1 MAVGDFEPRLNVSK
15 VAEHV
20 AHNMISLEDTLWQD
34 VMRLPPA
41 NAMWVTAD
49 GPRVFRYW
57 LPPLDAPLRYSREE
71 DYVEHY
77 RELLADSVR
86 RASRTH
92 LPLGC
97 EVSGG
102 LDLSAVFAIAH
113 RDLQAGRLPAP
124 SLHGYTY
131 SFPPGGPEDEIEFA
145 EAVGQH
151 LGVNIAKIKLFL
163 PNIDRFVERSRADC
177 DMPIYANI
185 AMSVNI
191 GKAAATDGAR
201 VVLNGEGGDNFL
213 CGLPYY
219 FSEHLMERDWRSLFR
234 SAREDASEL
243 GWLRTLNNVWRFG
256 NSGIAGAGALAQGTP
271 ALSPKSL
278 NTAKPALSAIAR
290 TVAPTRARHPRVA
303 PRHTDATRVT
313 PQFIRA
319 AICLCM

>member
-1 MAVGDFEPRLNVSK
+1 MLRFDGRPVEPDVIQRMTGAMAYRGADGLTHWIVEGAALGHCMFRTTAESLEERQPLADEAGHFHLVMDGWLANPAELRAELEAHGVSLRDKSDAELVLRAWQTWREQCCDHIDGEFAFVIWDSQRRSAFAARDHLGLRPLHWHWDGRRLLIASDINGVMAVGDFEPRLNVSK

-41 NAMWVTAD
+41 NAMWVTAY

-102 LDLSAVFAIAH
+102 LDSSAVFAIAH

-151 LGVNIAKIKLFL
+151 LGVNI
-163 PNIDRFVERSRADC
+163 DR
-177 DMPIYANI
+177 P
-185 AMSVNI
+185 
-191 GKAAATDGAR
+191 
-201 VVLNGEGGDNFL
+201 
-213 CGLPYY
+213 P
-219 FSEHLMERDWRSLFR
+219 
-234 SAREDASEL
+234 
-243 GWLRTLNNVWRFG
+243 
-256 NSGIAGAGALAQGTP
+256 
-271 ALSPKSL
+271 LSSPS
-278 NTAKPALSAIAR
+278 
-290 TVAPTRARHPRVA
+290 
-303 PRHTDATRVT
+303 
-313 PQFIRA
+313 
-319 AICLCM
+319 